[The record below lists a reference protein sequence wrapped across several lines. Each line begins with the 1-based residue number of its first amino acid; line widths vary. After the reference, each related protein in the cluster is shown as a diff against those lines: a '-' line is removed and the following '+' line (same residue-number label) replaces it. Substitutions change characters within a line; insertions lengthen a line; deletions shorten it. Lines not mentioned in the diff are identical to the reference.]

1 MKVSIGGGEHASQRK
16 KAQRLWPR
24 GSQLRRHHQCIMPLP
39 RLKDLG
45 GKGQEARERPHP
57 ALDVVERR
65 VDSDE
70 GCP

>member
-1 MKVSIGGGEHASQRK
+1 
-16 KAQRLWPR
+16 
-24 GSQLRRHHQCIMPLP
+24 MPLP